1 MEAIIRT
8 VNKTLFDALLHFLE
22 TLNITVEINEKSTVK
37 EENTKKKGID
47 LNTFSFFQSMEASK
61 GIKGSLS
68 DVIIQERKEDY
79 R

>member
-1 MEAIIRT
+1 MQPITRNE
-8 VNKTLFDALLHFLE
+8 NKCLFEALLHFLAP
-22 TLNITVEINEKSTVK
+22 LNITVEINEKSTVK

-47 LNTFSFFQSMEASK
+47 LNAFSFFQSMEASK